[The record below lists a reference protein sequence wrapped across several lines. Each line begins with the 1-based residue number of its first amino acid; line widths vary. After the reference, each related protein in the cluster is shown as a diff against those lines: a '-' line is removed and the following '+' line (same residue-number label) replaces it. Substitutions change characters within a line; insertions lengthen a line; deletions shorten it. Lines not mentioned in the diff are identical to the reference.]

1 MSILPKKQ
9 ILDGKLV
16 VRMDTRY
23 SFDQLAM
30 FKFAKYIHDD
40 TLSIRLADY
49 HTGEAIMNV
58 TINVSIAPPEDCIW
72 IKNYAENEGIVR
84 MLIGLD
90 LIYTNVYDSI
100 KPGFVEICA
109 YKMKNELL
117 EEAHKFLEGK

>member
-1 MSILPKKQ
+1 MLPKKQ
-9 ILDGKLV
+9 ILEGKLV

-23 SFDQLAM
+23 SVDQLASVN
-30 FKFAKYIHDD
+30 FAKYVHDNS
-40 TLSIRLADY
+40 LSIRLVDF
-49 HTGEAIMNV
+49 HTYEPIMVVTTNV
-58 TINVSIAPPEDCIW
+58 GIKPPEDCIW
-72 IKNYAENEGIVR
+72 IKNYSENEGIVR
-84 MLIGLD
+84 MLINLD